1 MSWTQARAR
10 LAAAERHHP
19 GADTSELRRQLR
31 AERLAKAITT
41 TLTASPPLTAQER
54 CRLAALLLADGA
66 SA

>member
-31 AERLAKAITT
+31 AERLAKTITS
-41 TLTASPPLTAQER
+41 TLIEMPPLTAQER
-54 CRLAALLLADGA
+54 CRLAALLLSDGA